1 MCLLVNL
8 DAYEEN
14 QTLGGVKVKVSVIQ
28 PPIATPETM
37 TCDVQELREFLLAIL
52 ERSRNAVPFAPP
64 RPFLFSL
71 IA

>member
-14 QTLGGVKVKVSVIQ
+14 QTLGRVKVKVSVIQ
-28 PPIATPETM
+28 PPFATPEPM
-37 TCDVQELREFLLAIL
+37 ICDVQLREFLLATF
-52 ERSRNAVPFAPP
+52 EHPSNAVPFAPP